1 MSVLTATSAVLKG
14 VMRLP
19 RKVFGTRN
27 DRLLKMYQRQ
37 IEPISRMEADLRR
50 EFDQQFG
57 QRLVEDHV
65 EDLPEEERPEARQH
79 IRIELSN
86 DLRERKERL
95 QERIALLCEP
105 VALWWPA
112 LDPGQRLQ
120 QDCS

>member
-65 EDLPEEERPEARQH
+65 DRAAFRRAVLKTHACLVPCPR
-79 IRIELSN
+79 
-86 DLRERKERL
+86 
-95 QERIALLCEP
+95 P
-105 VALWWPA
+105 VAAPA
-112 LDPGQRLQ
+112 FRAEAGHPGGYR
-120 QDCS
+120 SRKRAGGRA